1 MKKIK
6 LLISEFDKRKKKNHI
21 NVREKKDYLMR
32 KKIQEKTAN
41 KRVKNKGKE
50 RKLNS
55 GSTGFISSN
64 ILI

>member
-1 MKKIK
+1 MKKSK

-21 NVREKKDYLMR
+21 SVCEKKDYLMR